1 MATGIIDG
9 IVGTPVKV
17 EVNPDIEIV
26 TPPEVTEALLWIKWT
41 LIVIAVLLLIK
52 LNTPI
57 TLELI
62 SLFISFPKSQI
73 IP

>member
-41 LIVIAVLLLIK
+41 LIVITALLLIR
-52 LNTPI
+52 
-57 TLELI
+57 LI
-62 SLFISFPKSQI
+62 KGDK
-73 IP
+73 

>member
-9 IVGTPVKV
+9 IVGTPIKV
-17 EVNPDIEIV
+17 EVNPDIKIV

-52 LNTPI
+52 LI
-57 TLELI
+57 
-62 SLFISFPKSQI
+62 KGDK
-73 IP
+73 

>member
-1 MATGIIDG
+1 MIAAGLIDG

-17 EVNPDIEIV
+17 EVNPNIEIV

-52 LNTPI
+52 LI
-57 TLELI
+57 
-62 SLFISFPKSQI
+62 KGDK
-73 IP
+73 

>member
-9 IVGTPVKV
+9 IIGTPVKV

-52 LNTPI
+52 LI
-57 TLELI
+57 
-62 SLFISFPKSQI
+62 KSKNE
-73 IP
+73 

>member
-26 TPPEVTEALLWIKWT
+26 TPPEVTEALLWIQWT
-41 LIVIAVLLLIK
+41 LIVIAVILLIK
-52 LNTPI
+52 LIKGN
-57 TLELI
+57 
-62 SLFISFPKSQI
+62 K
-73 IP
+73 

>member
-1 MATGIIDG
+1 MATGLIDG
-9 IVGTPVKV
+9 IVSTPVKV

-52 LNTPI
+52 LI
-57 TLELI
+57 
-62 SLFISFPKSQI
+62 KGGK
-73 IP
+73 

>member
-1 MATGIIDG
+1 MATGLIDG

-52 LNTPI
+52 LI
-57 TLELI
+57 
-62 SLFISFPKSQI
+62 KGDK
-73 IP
+73 

>member
-41 LIVIAVLLLIK
+41 LIVIAALLLIK
-52 LNTPI
+52 LI
-57 TLELI
+57 
-62 SLFISFPKSQI
+62 KGDK
-73 IP
+73 